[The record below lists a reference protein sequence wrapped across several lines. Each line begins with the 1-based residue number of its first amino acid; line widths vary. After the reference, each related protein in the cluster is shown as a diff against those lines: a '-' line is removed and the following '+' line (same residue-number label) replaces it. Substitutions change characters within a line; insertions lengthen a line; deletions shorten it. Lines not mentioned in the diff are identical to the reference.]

1 MLAFIWAEDIQH
13 HIGYRGKLPWHLP
26 ADLAHFK
33 RMTLHH
39 PIIMGRRT
47 FESFPGLLPQRH
59 HYLLTHDQKHDQQYA
74 QNPQMTVVHSKQA
87 LGKLLQDDSQLFF
100 IIGGASLFAAFA
112 EQVDL
117 LYVTKIAA
125 NFSGDVKM
133 PPIPG
138 KFELVWAK
146 RGKMDSQNH
155 YPYQFKLYRRQT
167 EQSE

>member
-1 MLAFIWAEDIQH
+1 MLAFIWAEDVQH

-33 RMTLHH
+33 RVTLHH

-59 HYLLTHDQKHDQQYA
+59 HYLLTHDQKYDQQYA
-74 QNPQMTVVHSKQA
+74 GNSQITIVHTKQE
-87 LGKLLQDDSQLFF
+87 LKKILQDNSQLFF
-100 IIGGASLFAAFA
+100 IIGGASLFTAFA
-112 EQVDL
+112 DQVNW

-125 NFSGDVKM
+125 DFPGDVKM

-138 KFELVWAK
+138 NFELVWAK
-146 RGKMDSQNH
+146 KGKMNSRNC
-155 YPYQFKLYRRQT
+155 YPYQFKLYRRRT
-167 EQSE
+167 EQRE